1 MKNLVLDSYA
11 LMVYFEDET
20 GADKVERLL
29 EQSEQGKVR
38 LLMSIVN
45 WGEVYYSLCRSKG
58 LEKAEDSLLI
68 IEQLPIKLIE
78 VVDKAFMYRVAQLKA
93 HHTIALGDCFAAA
106 LAIER
111 HCPVITGDKEFE
123 KLGNLLAVDW
133 LR

>member
-11 LMVYFEDET
+11 LMVYFEDEP
-20 GADKVERLL
+20 GADKVQRFL
-29 EQSEQGKVR
+29 EQSGQGKIG

-58 LEKAEDSLLI
+58 AEKAGESLLI
-68 IEQLPIKLIE
+68 IEQLPIKLVE
-78 VVDKAFMYRVAQLKA
+78 VGKDFMYEVAQLKA
-93 HHTIALGDCFAAA
+93 RYPLALGDCFAAA

-111 HCPVITGDKEFE
+111 HCRVITGDKEFE
-123 KLGNLLAVDW
+123 KLGNLLTVEW